1 MPSYISELINDKTII
16 GACIG
21 AIFSIIGAFVA
32 YGLNLKL
39 ERMKLIKDKKESLF
53 NYNQSLLIIIAE
65 INSYDRRFSSD
76 ISSLAKSLENKK
88 NEAKSNI
95 KLMTNLYFKHL
106 DNEFSTAFF
115 EIDSIFEQVKFN
127 KNPGIDA
134 FISAIGSLTNLS
146 DKILKI

>member
-21 AIFSIIGAFVA
+21 ATFSLIGALVA
-32 YGLNLKL
+32 YLLNLRL
-39 ERMKLIKDKKESLF
+39 ERIKLIKDKKESLF

-95 KLMTNLYFKHL
+95 KLMTNLYFNRL
-106 DNEFSTAFF
+106 DKEFSTALL
-115 EIDSIFEQVKFN
+115 EIDSIFEYVKLN
-127 KNPGIDA
+127 KNPGIEA
-134 FISAIGSLTNLS
+134 FSSAIGKLTNLS